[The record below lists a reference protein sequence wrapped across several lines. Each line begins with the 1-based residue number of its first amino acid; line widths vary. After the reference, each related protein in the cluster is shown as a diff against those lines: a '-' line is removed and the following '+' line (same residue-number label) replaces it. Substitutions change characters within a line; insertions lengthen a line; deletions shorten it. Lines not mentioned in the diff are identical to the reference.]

1 MSKKLISKLLLI
13 TLSLVLA
20 ACTTAL
26 GQQRRNF
33 QSQAESEKQA
43 EGNRARAQ
51 QADAATVFS
60 SARDLITDGQ
70 WAKAQEKFNDY
81 LSSYP
86 NEKNLDAA
94 LYWMA
99 YAQQKLAKYD
109 ECRTTILRLIEKYPA
124 SSWRNDARLLLAQV
138 PGTYVMPAE
147 VYAARVQGTI
157 ATTPPADP
165 TIIYAPGEIAPL
177 AIAHAGQ
184 GTGIGWGVGGGSWD
198 LDDLGGPVSDDDPC
212 EFKIVVL
219 QALFQTDLQRGI
231 MAATEWLKPGSTQTV
246 RCKGAALTLLGRHGG
261 KS

>member
-1 MSKKLISKLLLI
+1 MSKKVISKLLLI

-43 EGNRARAQ
+43 EANRARAQ
-51 QADAATVFS
+51 QAKSQVDAATVFS

-109 ECRTTILRLIEKYPA
+109 ERSEEHTSE
-124 SSWRNDARLLLAQV
+124 
-138 PGTYVMPAE
+138 
-147 VYAARVQGTI
+147 
-157 ATTPPADP
+157 
-165 TIIYAPGEIAPL
+165 
-177 AIAHAGQ
+177 
-184 GTGIGWGVGGGSWD
+184 
-198 LDDLGGPVSDDDPC
+198 
-212 EFKIVVL
+212 L
-219 QALFQTDLQRGI
+219 Q
-231 MAATEWLKPGSTQTV
+231 P
-246 RCKGAALTLLGRHGG
+246 
-261 KS
+261 

>member
-43 EGNRARAQ
+43 EANRARAQ
-51 QADAATVFS
+51 QAKSQADAATVFS

-138 PGTYVMPAE
+138 PGAYVRSE
-147 VYAARVQGTI
+147 EHTSELQSHSFISYAVFCLVKTSRNSMKFCCRRG
-157 ATTPPADP
+157 
-165 TIIYAPGEIAPL
+165 GESL
-177 AIAHAGQ
+177 G
-184 GTGIGWGVGGGSWD
+184 GVGWGWG
-198 LDDLGGPVSDDDPC
+198 L
-212 EFKIVVL
+212 
-219 QALFQTDLQRGI
+219 
-231 MAATEWLKPGSTQTV
+231 
-246 RCKGAALTLLGRHGG
+246 
-261 KS
+261 